1 MQISKKDFHRYLSE
15 YTEDE
20 IFYRNTYLQRTE
32 HQETFREYLKNLD
45 PAYIQNRRLY
55 VPELREEPWFPSMGE
70 NDVFANIPENI
81 VISKHFR
88 YTPEFTHKH
97 DFFEILCVY
106 DGTVSNQIQG
116 IHHTLHTGD
125 ICIIPPNTRHSLGVF
140 DDSLAFNIIVRS
152 STFQSTF
159 FHSMAA
165 ESALAKFFSHVLYQK
180 TEGNFL
186 IFHAG
191 EDKRI
196 LSTLEDLYIEYML
209 HARYRSAFLNAEL
222 MMLWAQLLRYHE
234 NDIESILTKT
244 AGNSSIPEI
253 LNYLSQNYRTAT
265 LHDTAAHF
273 GYSTSHFS
281 TLIKEGTGRT
291 FLTIIKELK
300 LSQASRAL
308 RETSL
313 SINSICEL
321 TGYENPEHFMRLFK
335 KTYSITPGEYRKE
348 HRGK

>member
-32 HQETFREYLKNLD
+32 HPETFREYLKNLD

-125 ICIIPPNTRHSLGVF
+125 ICIIPPAT
-140 DDSLAFNIIVRS
+140 AW
-152 STFQSTF
+152 
-159 FHSMAA
+159 
-165 ESALAKFFSHVLYQK
+165 
-180 TEGNFL
+180 
-186 IFHAG
+186 
-191 EDKRI
+191 
-196 LSTLEDLYIEYML
+196 
-209 HARYRSAFLNAEL
+209 AFLMTAWPL
-222 MMLWAQLLRYHE
+222 ILLSGLPLSRVLSFSQWPQTALWRNFSPMCCIRKQ
-234 NDIESILTKT
+234 K
-244 AGNSSIPEI
+244 EI
-253 LNYLSQNYRTAT
+253 
-265 LHDTAAHF
+265 F
-273 GYSTSHFS
+273 
-281 TLIKEGTGRT
+281 
-291 FLTIIKELK
+291 
-300 LSQASRAL
+300 
-308 RETSL
+308 
-313 SINSICEL
+313 
-321 TGYENPEHFMRLFK
+321 
-335 KTYSITPGEYRKE
+335 
-348 HRGK
+348 

>member
-32 HQETFREYLKNLD
+32 HPETFREYLKSLD
-45 PAYIQNRRLY
+45 PAYIQDRRLY
-55 VPELREEPWFPSMGE
+55 VPELQEEPWFPSMGE

-159 FHSMAA
+159 FQSMAA
-165 ESALAKFFSHVLYQK
+165 DSALAKFFSHVLYQK

-191 EDKRI
+191 EDERI

-222 MMLWAQLLRYHE
+222 MMLWAQLLRYP
-234 NDIESILTKT
+234 SSPKPQAT
-244 AGNSSIPEI
+244 AV
-253 LNYLSQNYRTAT
+253 
-265 LHDTAAHF
+265 F
-273 GYSTSHFS
+273 
-281 TLIKEGTGRT
+281 
-291 FLTIIKELK
+291 
-300 LSQASRAL
+300 
-308 RETSL
+308 
-313 SINSICEL
+313 
-321 TGYENPEHFMRLFK
+321 
-335 KTYSITPGEYRKE
+335 RKS
-348 HRGK
+348 

>member
-32 HQETFREYLKNLD
+32 HPETFREYLKNLD

-125 ICIIPPNTRHSLGVF
+125 ICIIPPNTRHSHFPEYFLSVNGRRQ
-140 DDSLAFNIIVRS
+140 RS
-152 STFQSTF
+152 GEIFLPCAVS
-159 FHSMAA
+159 
-165 ESALAKFFSHVLYQK
+165 ENRRKFS
-180 TEGNFL
+180 
-186 IFHAG
+186 
-191 EDKRI
+191 D
-196 LSTLEDLYIEYML
+196 LSC
-209 HARYRSAFLNAEL
+209 R
-222 MMLWAQLLRYHE
+222 
-234 NDIESILTKT
+234 
-244 AGNSSIPEI
+244 
-253 LNYLSQNYRTAT
+253 
-265 LHDTAAHF
+265 
-273 GYSTSHFS
+273 
-281 TLIKEGTGRT
+281 
-291 FLTIIKELK
+291 
-300 LSQASRAL
+300 
-308 RETSL
+308 
-313 SINSICEL
+313 
-321 TGYENPEHFMRLFK
+321 
-335 KTYSITPGEYRKE
+335 
-348 HRGK
+348 